1 MAFNQPT
8 ASEIRTAKGQAVGGG
23 RKRCRKGKNC
33 SAACIQAGMA
43 CLVEMPESAGVS
55 LSKVSSFLQK
65 RSGSPDAGQIFAKN
79 MQQGRLPSVPSDMK
93 REIAALA
100 PRQLERSPG
109 AQTRTP
115 QKIAAELNPNPLAAW
130 GVDQLKNQRSAA
142 YKLGRDDKVK
152 EIDAELQR
160 RGVKEGSLTKLMQKI
175 EDRAR
180 DKQDDALDV
189 KAKTVSKIAEAKK
202 PWSATGNT
210 KWAREDAEDFD
221 TDLSSGKL
229 RRVGEKTYSGWTDS
243 YGSGSR
249 SIGEGA
255 FGSVIKNKDG
265 TYIKRGAISET
276 EADLI
281 KELGKKGIGP
291 KLIAA
296 DVNGKHDWHEE
307 NFVNIRKGRIAM
319 SGVPGAPMGDVNSFA
334 RVGGMQVPD
343 IYWKALG
350 ELHKLGIAHN
360 DAHIDNI
367 LVDNKGKGRWVDLG
381 LAQKSPKAALAEALG
396 SFAGGDPGFKE
407 GNWQTRRWNATGIKD
422 WEGHQRSGGSAR
434 EFKEEFP
441 VLGKV
446 VENRAK
452 VFNQLRDY
460 GLTTSDYAK
469 MTATPIRSPL
479 SVYDEGS
486 WAKLTDA
493 QAQNLINIL
502 YDGI

>member
-1 MAFNQPT
+1 MAFDQPT
-8 ASEIRTAKGQAVGGG
+8 ASEIRTAKRQAVGGG
-23 RKRCRKGKNC
+23 RKRCRRGKNC

-55 LSKVSSFLQK
+55 LGKVSSFLQRK
-65 RSGSPDAGQIFAKN
+65 SNSLDAGQIFAKN

-115 QKIAAELNPNPLAAW
+115 QKVAQELKQENKLEKW
-130 GVDQLKNQRSAA
+130 GTDQLRNQRNAA
-142 YKLGRDDKVK
+142 YKLGRDDKVR
-152 EIDAELQR
+152 EIDAELER
-160 RGVKEGSLTKLMQKI
+160 RGAKGQSN
-175 EDRAR
+175 
-180 DKQDDALDV
+180 ALDV
-189 KAKTVSKIAEAKK
+189 KAKTVDKIAEAKK

-221 TDLSSGKL
+221 TDISSGKL
-229 RRVGEKTYSGWTDS
+229 RRVGDKTYSGWTDS
-243 YGSGSR
+243 YESGSR
-249 SIGEGA
+249 SIGEGS
-255 FGSVIKNKDG
+255 FGSVIKSKDG

-281 KELGKKGIGP
+281 KELGKNGIGP

-296 DVNGKHDWHEE
+296 DINGKHDWHDEK
-307 NFVNIRKGRIAM
+307 FVNIRKGRIAM

-334 RVGGMQVPD
+334 RVGGKPVSD

-350 ELHKLGIAHN
+350 ELHRLGIAHN

-367 LVDNKGKGRWVDLG
+367 LVDGKGKGRWVDLG

-396 SFAGGDPGFKE
+396 SFTGKGSGEME

-422 WEGHQRSGGSAR
+422 WEGTQQVNSSIKS
-434 EFKEEFP
+434 FKEEFP
-441 VLGKV
+441 VLGQIV
-446 VENRAK
+446 GNRAK

-460 GLTTSDYAK
+460 GLTSGDYAK
-469 MTATPIRSPL
+469 MVATPIRSPL
-479 SVYDEGS
+479 SVYGEGP

-493 QAQNLINIL
+493 QAQNLINLL